1 MPKRA
6 KELTATAVE
15 KLKADGSK
23 NRRIMV
29 GPADCAGL
37 HLRIEGGTKS
47 WALRIK
53 VADKRRDI
61 GLGPYNGKIGV
72 TDEEATRLDGLSLA
86 EARWKARELRR
97 GARETG
103 SILSPTKA
111 KAEAVR
117 AQSEAALI
125 ETARTKTFAEC
136 AAIVVEK
143 KGATLKNPKHL
154 AQWTSTLKTYAY
166 PTLGERA
173 VGTITKGDV
182 AAVLEPIW
190 RTKNETADRLRGRM
204 EAVFDYAK
212 AMGYREGDNPAA
224 WKGNLEPILGGI
236 NREVRHQPSL
246 SHSRIGAFMTEL
258 RKRDGTSARAMEF
271 AILCAA
277 RSGEALGATWAEIDL
292 DAKMWIIPASRMKK
306 KREHHVPLS
315 DAAVAILKAQK
326 ALKIENVEYVFPA
339 ARGGKLSDM
348 ALSMLV
354 RRMNGE
360 KPKVVDG
367 RTGEPVVPHGFR
379 STFRDW
385 AGETTAY
392 PREVI
397 EHALAH
403 SLPDKAEAAYQ
414 RGTLLPKRAR
424 LMDDWAKRCATPDA
438 TAGNV
443 VSINQAVA

>member
-1 MPKRA
+1 MPKKA
-6 KELTATAVE
+6 KELTALEVKRLKPEDGKSHARFAVGGV
-15 KLKADGSK
+15 D
-23 NRRIMV
+23 
-29 GPADCAGL
+29 GL
-37 HLRIEGGTKS
+37 HLCIDEGSKA
-47 WALRIK
+47 WVLRIK
-53 VADKRRDI
+53 IGNRRTDI
-61 GLGPYNGKIGV
+61 GLGSFNDV
-72 TDEEATRLDGLSLA
+72 SLA
-86 EARWKARELRR
+86 DAREL
-97 GARETG
+97 AREKRKLVRGG
-103 SILSPTKA
+103 SDPVAAKREARAAAGIERA
-111 KAEAVR
+111 KA
-117 AQSEAALI
+117 
-125 ETARTKTFAEC
+125 KTFAEC
-136 AAIVVEK
+136 AAIVIEK
-143 KGATLKNPKHL
+143 KAATLKNPKHL

-166 PTLGERA
+166 PTLERRS
-173 VGTITKGDV
+173 VGSITKGDV

-236 NREVRHQPSL
+236 NRDVRHQPSL
-246 SHSRIGAFMTEL
+246 PHSRIGEFMVEL
-258 RKRDGTSARAMEF
+258 RKREGTSARALEF

-277 RSGEALGATWAEIDL
+277 RSGEVLGATWAEIDL
-292 DAKMWIIPASRMKK
+292 DAKVWIIPASRMKK

-315 DAAVAILKAQK
+315 DAAITILKAQK
-326 ALKIENVEYVFPA
+326 ALKIDKVEHVFPA

-354 RRMNGE
+354 RRINGD
-360 KPKVVDG
+360 KPTFVDG
-367 RTGEPVVPHGFR
+367 RTGEAVVPHGFR

-424 LMDDWAKRCATPDA
+424 LMQDWAKFCGTVAK
-438 TAGNV
+438 AGANV
-443 VSINQAVA
+443 IGIKAA